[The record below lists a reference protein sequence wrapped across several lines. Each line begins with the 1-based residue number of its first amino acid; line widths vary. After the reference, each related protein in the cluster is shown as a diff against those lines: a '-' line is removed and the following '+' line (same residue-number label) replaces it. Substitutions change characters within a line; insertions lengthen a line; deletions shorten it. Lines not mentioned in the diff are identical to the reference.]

1 MQSKRLTQHTIDAE
15 KTWQDV
21 YQTPYAQP
29 IVPFSYVMTCLIVG
43 ASFNPE
49 TRYNY
54 AMPHIGPFGM
64 PFDGG
69 DNNDGIT
76 VIDITKLSAVKYC
89 FVFLYSSTQDDE
101 IPMMPLSAAR
111 YNSAYGNYTSA
122 EAWTRDE
129 ALIDAETLNSVWPDR
144 GWGVPK

>member
-1 MQSKRLTQHTIDAE
+1 
-15 KTWQDV
+15 
-21 YQTPYAQP
+21 
-29 IVPFSYVMTCLIVG
+29 
-43 ASFNPE
+43 
-49 TRYNY
+49 
-54 AMPHIGPFGM
+54 M